1 VRIGIAVALCALV
14 LPAAALAK
22 GPTAA
27 TITGPGLAQP
37 LELGGG
43 PHALRTGEPME
54 VLMNHGGF
62 FQVAWGGE
70 PGRTLAQAPT
80 TSLGPRYRV
89 VYLVPGPYGKDDRI
103 RQDLYPFAKGGP
115 LSYMPA
121 GQPFFDTRRTIGGWF
136 RGRTK
141 LTTTLLRAG
150 LPAQAARTPPAAAA
164 AEDDSSP
171 PVGLLA
177 LVATLG
183 LAGLAAV
190 AFRRRARP
198 ASA

>member
-1 VRIGIAVALCALV
+1 MRIGIAVALCALV

-27 TITGPGLAQP
+27 TITGPGLEQP
-37 LELGGG
+37 LKLGGG
-43 PHALRTGEPME
+43 PHALRNGAPME
-54 VLMNHGGF
+54 VLMTRGGF
-62 FQVAWGGE
+62 FQVAWGGQ
-70 PGRTLAQAPT
+70 PGRTLRKAPT
-80 TSLGPRYRV
+80 TSLGPKYRV
-89 VYLVPGPYGKDDRI
+89 VYLVPGPSGNDDRI
-103 RQDLYPFAKGGP
+103 RQDIYPFASGGP
-115 LSYMPA
+115 VTYTPA

-136 RGRTK
+136 RARPQ
-141 LTTTLLRAG
+141 LTTMLVAAG
-150 LPAQAARTPPAAAA
+150 LPEPAEGGTPAA
-164 AEDDSSP
+164 DDDASP

-183 LAGLAAV
+183 LAGVAAI